1 MEPTQEELEE
11 LLRGTQP
18 LPRTEFVRNLEELLV
33 RSLETPGCFRA
44 ERDCARDALIRYH

>member
-33 RSLETPGCFRA
+33 RSLETRACFRA
-44 ERDCARDALIRYH
+44 ERACARDALIRYH